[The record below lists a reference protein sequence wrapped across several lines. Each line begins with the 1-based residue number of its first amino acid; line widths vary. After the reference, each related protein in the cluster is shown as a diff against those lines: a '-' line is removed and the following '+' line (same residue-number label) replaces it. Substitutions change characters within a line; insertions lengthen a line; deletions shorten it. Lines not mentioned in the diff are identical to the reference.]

1 MTIATHTWHETS
13 SLSSLSIIFIDFFCR
28 VFCGVRSVVPR
39 FVYIEAVS
47 ILLFIF
53 VKLVWETIYRS
64 SSENCWYCGEPGHIK
79 IDCPSRSVSRCAKC
93 HKVGHDV
100 GQCDNRKRG
109 RDKSLEK
116 RGKATVSHF
125 VVQVCVVAVVL
136 MHQLLFVS
144 LLYLVRRMR
153 WNWAQGQQM
162 SPNRR
167 RRIGVV
173 ACCVTWW
180 GFFERDP
187 AAIPSRAGAWQV

>member
-1 MTIATHTWHETS
+1 MRHRLFLPS
-13 SLSSLSIIFIDFFCR
+13 RSFSLIFFVVC
-28 VFCGVRSVVPR
+28 SVVPR
-39 FVYIEAVS
+39 LVYIEAVS

-64 SSENCWYCGEPGHIK
+64 SSESCWWYCGEPGHIK

-109 RDKSLEK
+109 RDKTLEK

-153 WNWAQGQQM
+153 
-162 SPNRR
+162 
-167 RRIGVV
+167 
-173 ACCVTWW
+173 
-180 GFFERDP
+180 
-187 AAIPSRAGAWQV
+187 